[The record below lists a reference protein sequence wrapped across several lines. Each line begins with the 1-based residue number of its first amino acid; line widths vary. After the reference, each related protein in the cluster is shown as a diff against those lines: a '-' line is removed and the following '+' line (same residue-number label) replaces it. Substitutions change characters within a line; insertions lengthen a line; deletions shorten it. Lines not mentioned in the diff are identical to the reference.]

1 MNIDFKPAKILLEMP
16 NEVFVSFKNGVKIFL
31 FVVGMG
37 LSTPSYGHRGIVP
50 PSLNGIQLE
59 ASDLE
64 ISLASVNKTECSQPI
79 YQSAEDL
86 FSSLK
91 EHRIEMM
98 EPSDIDGFWSVAN
111 EVTWLDFTDSMVCYE
126 PEDKQIT
133 YDLLDKSG
141 LVLHITQY
149 LNNPKDQ
156 VVYSIEKD
164 ARFLLAGHTPI
175 KDMGVKLKRAVNDLL
190 KDNG

>member
-1 MNIDFKPAKILLEMP
+1 MDINFKPAKILLEMP
-16 NEVFVSFKNGVKIFL
+16 NEVFVNLKKGVKIVL

-37 LSTPSYGHRGIVP
+37 LSTPSYGHKGIVP
-50 PSLNGIQLE
+50 PSLNDVQLE

-64 ISLASVNKTECSQPI
+64 ISLATVKNI
-79 YQSAEDL
+79 VYQSKEDL
-86 FSSLK
+86 FLSLK
-91 EHRIEMM
+91 EHRLEKM
-98 EPSDIDGFWSVAN
+98 EPSYIDSFWSVAN

-141 LVLHITQY
+141 LILHITQY
-149 LNNPKDQ
+149 LDKPKDQ

-175 KDMGVKLKRAVNDLL
+175 KDMGVRLKQAVNDLL
-190 KDNG
+190 KDMG